1 MTGETSGITWD
12 SQTGPSGL
20 LTLPEAVAASQT
32 TSSHADERATSRPAV
47 NAAYMAGPAGLLS
60 WVFAAAPALL
70 VACSAPHAVVACDD
84 VGAASSI
91 QIDYAD
97 PLRHHP
103 APVAVTA
110 CVNDVCSTQ
119 IVPSGTNRVSSV
131 TLGGRTLHD
140 AHPVAVSLV
149 ITDSSGGDVYRGDL
163 AVPPHTVQ
171 ANDGSH
177 CPTAWVGHVVAKG
190 QHTLRE
196 PPTE

>member
-1 MTGETSGITWD
+1 
-12 SQTGPSGL
+12 
-20 LTLPEAVAASQT
+20 
-32 TSSHADERATSRPAV
+32 
-47 NAAYMAGPAGLLS
+47 MAGPTGLHRWL
-60 WVFAAAPALL
+60 FAAAPALL

-84 VGAASSI
+84 VGTSSGI

-103 APVAVTA
+103 ATVAVTA

-119 IVPSGTNRVSSV
+119 IVPSGANRVSSV

-149 ITDSSGGDVYRGDL
+149 ITDNSGRDVYRADL
-163 AVPPHTVQ
+163 AVAPHADQ
-171 ANDGSH
+171 AKDGSN

-190 QHTLRE
+190 RNTLRE
-196 PPTE
+196 PTTE